1 MHWFRTYINTVN
13 FTSFVCCSHY
23 VCYISCVTPILRV
36 SVFHSLQCLY
46 NQEQK
51 GIISAL
57 ESVDGLV
64 LACMGQ
70 KVYTVTVE
78 WCTLLTSNGKGTF
91 VIDHLS
97 ILEDSSHPISQLEL
111 IKF

>member
-1 MHWFRTYINTVN
+1 MFAT
-13 FTSFVCCSHY
+13 Y
-23 VCYISCVTPILRV
+23 VCNTCFLVKLVYQYTSIQQCMYASRVKGQCTGRKCMYIHV
-36 SVFHSLQCLY
+36 SVIHSLQCLY

-70 KVYTVTVE
+70 KVQ
-78 WCTLLTSNGKGTF
+78 
-91 VIDHLS
+91 
-97 ILEDSSHPISQLEL
+97 SQLCGVVYTADF
-111 IKF
+111 K